1 MAVTIS
7 TTVNNALS
15 CDVLISGTMTISGAK
30 KDDTESLT
38 VSLYNENT
46 GATFTAPSCV
56 YNTTQVV
63 TFSYANGSIVS
74 VNLSSGVWTYQ
85 RINSEIGNE
94 KYKYIFTFTWT
105 DRDGVQT
112 SVVTVETTPYIT
124 INKFAADPLDDL
136 DTHLTGTCDLTIAK
150 PAGVNVSLS
159 LTANSVS
166 MTGTAQ
172 TLTTATDKLTW
183 TLLDD
188 TEFVLDLGKKSF
200 SYTRTAS
207 SINDKKSDIYNITLR
222 VGAVN
227 LQADAIS
234 VVGSPPDIQDFTA
247 NATYDT
253 DSVIRGNIT
262 ANNAIGST
270 VAVTVSC
277 NGALFAAE
285 TQTYADNLLF
295 VYSNGTSFSWDTKGK
310 KWSFERLGENTTD
323 LRSDIYTFEVTVT
336 NRYGSKS
343 QSVSMMTIVP
353 KVEIG
358 TFKAE
363 NISDDEPYI
372 TGTLEYTMPAI
383 ARNPQIK
390 VDVVSN
396 GISYTADALPLGSQ
410 TISFDYVDGSK
421 FSINPSKKT
430 FTFTR
435 NSQDVSDNNSDIYN
449 FDLSITI
456 NGETV
461 SQSCIAKSLSGQ
473 RVYDYEPAYPVNV
486 APGSQERQ
494 NTAWPKYVM
503 EVQRIYRKFND
514 NLNYYETLAAELKK
528 QVTDMKNYMDGRFGD
543 YAKDVAEVAKTLAS
557 MHAKVVT
564 GVAFHGDSIPL
575 PNGSK
580 REDCICIVSLNRWT
594 NTHSDNKYTY
604 DMNISVN
611 YDNWTLVCYTTT
623 EGRNG
628 TGGTYPGYANYIV
641 IDKTTLL

>member
-7 TTVNNALS
+7 TTANNALS

-150 PAGVNVSLS
+150 AAGVNVSLS
-159 LTANSVS
+159 LTANSVN

-172 TLTTATDKLTW
+172 TLATATDKLTW

-200 SYTRTAS
+200 SYTRPAS
-207 SINDKKSDIYNITLR
+207 SINDKKSDIYSITVK
-222 VGAVN
+222 VGTVN
-227 LQADAIS
+227 LQANAVS
-234 VVGSPPDIQDFTA
+234 VVGAPPDIQDFAA
-247 NATYDT
+247 NVTYDT
-253 DSVIRGNIT
+253 DSTIRGTIT
-262 ANNAIGST
+262 ANNAVGST

-285 TQTYADNLLF
+285 TQNYANNMVFTYN
-295 VYSNGTSFSWDTKGK
+295 NGTSFYWDARRKE
-310 KWSFERLGENTTD
+310 WSFERPGDSATD
-323 LRSDIYTFEVTVT
+323 LRSDIYNFEVTIT

-343 QSVSMMTIVP
+343 KSVSVMTIVP
-353 KVEIG
+353 KAEIS

-363 NISDDEPYI
+363 NISDDESYI
-372 TGTLEYTMPAI
+372 TGTLEYTIPAI

-396 GISYTADALPLGSQ
+396 GISYTADALPLGEQ
-410 TISFDYVDGSK
+410 AISFDYVDGSK
-421 FSINPSKKT
+421 FAINPSKKT
-430 FTFTR
+430 FTYTR
-435 NSQDVSDNNSDIYN
+435 NGQEVRDNKSDLYS
-449 FDLSITI
+449 FELSITI

-486 APGSQERQ
+486 EPGSQERQ

-528 QVTDMKNYMDGRFGD
+528 QVNDMKNYMDNRFED
-543 YAKDVAEVAKTLAS
+543 YAKNVAEVAKTLAS
-557 MHAKVVT
+557 MHAKVTT

-580 REDCICIVSLNRWT
+580 KEDCICIVSLNRWT

-628 TGGTYPGYANYIV
+628 TGGTYPGYANYLV